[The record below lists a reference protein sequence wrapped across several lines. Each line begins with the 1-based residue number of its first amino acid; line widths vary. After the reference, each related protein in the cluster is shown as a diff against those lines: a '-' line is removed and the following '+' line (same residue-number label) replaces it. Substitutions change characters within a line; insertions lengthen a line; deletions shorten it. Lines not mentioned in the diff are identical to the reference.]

1 MTRIP
6 EGKIVFLDTEFTD
19 LSKEAELISLSL
31 CTDDKSIYLEL
42 AFAEEKASDWVKEH
56 ILPNLKL
63 SWRFSKK
70 DVRNRILDWL
80 EYTREGQQVIIVSD
94 CLSYDWVLFC
104 DLFNNQLP
112 DFIYYIPLDL
122 STMFWMRGID
132 PDIFREGFAGMD
144 SEGKKHQADW
154 DAKVIQACFK
164 KLMAMESS
172 ASTGLV
178 VNPPL
183 DPEPVEP
190 SPEEPAEE
198 TCPLEEVWQ
207 MAWERVK
214 HALRKDD
221 MVQPS
226 VLDSLSDKIA
236 ILALENLAASM
247 ATEIG
252 LRMEEKIREF
262 LTPCEKQ

>member
-6 EGKIVFLDTEFTD
+6 EGKIVFLDTEFTA
-19 LSKEAELISLSL
+19 LSKDAELISISL
-31 CTDDKSIYLEL
+31 CSEDRSVYLEL
-42 AFAEEKASDWVKEH
+42 DFDEEKASDWVKEH

-70 DVRNRILDWL
+70 DARNRILDWL
-80 EYTREGQQVIIVSD
+80 EYTREGQRVIIVSD

-104 DLFNNQLP
+104 DLFNNQLS

-122 STMFWMRGID
+122 STMFWMHGID
-132 PDIFREGFAGMD
+132 PDISREGFAGMD
-144 SEGKKHQADW
+144 SGGKKHQADW
-154 DAKVIQACFK
+154 DARVIQACFK

-172 ASTGLV
+172 VSTGLV

-190 SPEEPAEE
+190 SPEEPVEE

-207 MAWERVK
+207 AAWKRIK
-214 HALRKDD
+214 YALHKDCQL
-221 MVQPS
+221 QPS
-226 VLDSLSDKIA
+226 ELDDLSDKIA
-236 ILALENLAASM
+236 LAAQEMLIGSM

-252 LRMEEKIREF
+252 LRMEEKIGEF